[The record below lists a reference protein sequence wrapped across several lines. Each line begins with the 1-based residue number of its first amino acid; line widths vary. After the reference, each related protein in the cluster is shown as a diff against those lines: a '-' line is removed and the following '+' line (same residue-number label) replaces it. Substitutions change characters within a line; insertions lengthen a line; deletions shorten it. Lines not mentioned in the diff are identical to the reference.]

1 MDMCIEEK
9 YNMRIPFE
17 FLGAKICYFY
27 INAKKIQKNAK
38 KTSKKNLKNAFT
50 EYFECYFPIFFHKK
64 L

>member
-1 MDMCIEEK
+1 MG
-9 YNMRIPFE
+9 IPFE

-38 KTSKKNLKNAFT
+38 KTSKKNLKKAFT